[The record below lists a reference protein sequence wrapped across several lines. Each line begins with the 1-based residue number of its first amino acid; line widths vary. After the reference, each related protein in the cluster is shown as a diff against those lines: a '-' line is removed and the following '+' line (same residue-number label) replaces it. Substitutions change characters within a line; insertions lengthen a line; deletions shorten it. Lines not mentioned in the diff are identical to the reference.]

1 MLVAAPIS
9 RPLAPAVTRV
19 ERAPLVRRVA
29 ALAAPYLYLL
39 PVLICFGVWIYRPLV
54 QTVQYSF
61 YNWNLLPS
69 TPKIGVGWANYS
81 AVFNLPQFWQAVGTT
96 GVFIAGMVVFGVLLP
111 LVVGGLTHQIG
122 TKSRNVYRAVLFL
135 PVLISPLVAAL
146 TWNFLLAPNGGAV
159 NQLTGVFGAAPVN
172 WLFDAVAAKFAI
184 VIIAGWKVI
193 GVSVLIV
200 AAGLAAINEDYY
212 AAAAADGAS
221 RWQTFRQVTLPL
233 LTPSLLFLLIVAVLI
248 SEAQVIFPLL
258 VGLTQGGPNYA
269 TTDIYFL
276 LYSYGFTS
284 FDVGLASA
292 AAVIFFVIYAVL
304 ALVAVALLDRYSF
317 YDN

>member
-1 MLVAAPIS
+1 MLIASPTY
-9 RPLAPAVTRV
+9 RPTAPAVTRV
-19 ERAPLVRRVA
+19 ERAPMARRIA
-29 ALAAPYLYLL
+29 GLAAPYLYLL
-39 PVLICFGVWIYRPLV
+39 PVMVAFGVWVYRPLV
-54 QTVQYSF
+54 QTVDYSF

-81 AVFNLPQFWQAVGTT
+81 AVLKLPQFWQAVGTT
-96 GVFIAGMVVFGVLLP
+96 GIFIGGMVLFGVVLP
-111 LVVGGLTHQIG
+111 LIIGGLTHQIG
-122 TKSRNVYRAVLFL
+122 AKSRNVYRAVLFL

-159 NQLTGVFGAAPVN
+159 NDITGVFGAAPVN
-172 WLFDAVAAKFAI
+172 WLFDSVAAKFAI
-184 VIIAGWKVI
+184 VLIAGWKII
-193 GVSVLIV
+193 GISVLIV

-258 VGLTQGGPNYA
+258 VSLTMGGPNYA
-269 TTDIYFL
+269 TTDIYYL

-292 AAVIFFVIYAVL
+292 AAVIFFIIYAVL